1 MPRILSLF
9 ALPLLAAASLTA
21 AGSAEAGSFLRTE
34 TYELVTGADPDRWCG
49 PDEDPYVGDDWAD
62 LRGAHFAL
70 SLSCLFHAPSIPD
83 RLAAEAPELQY
94 LPAAVPG
101 DEFLIVQVAHQA
113 LYFPEIE
120 ASTTESWIMAGAKR
134 VYLGAPPAAGTFLAL
149 TVPAGAET
157 VLWVEDA
164 GRAQGLDLRT
174 GARVDPVE
182 GYYSGPAFATFTGE
196 AFDYDEIRFGN
207 ASGGWRIS
215 CDNDGARVSRTM
227 WTDQLGWAPEG
238 SVYLAVWFWWCGEDT
253 FDETTWELDKD
264 GAFDVMI
271 GMESVERLQWDETP
285 ATGEWGGTIH
295 ELVFEVP
302 VAQHEFKLLFTPTGE
317 LTESSNGEVFEMMSR
332 PAPTVWT
339 VNF

>member
-1 MPRILSLF
+1 MPRILSLV

-21 AGSAEAGSFLRTE
+21 AGSVEPGSFLRTE

-49 PDEDPYVGDDWAD
+49 PGEDPYVGDDWAD

-94 LPAAVPG
+94 LPAAAPG

-113 LYFPEIE
+113 QYFPEVE
-120 ASTTESWIMAGAKR
+120 ASTTESWIMADTKR
-134 VYLGAPPAAGTFLAL
+134 VYLGEPPAAGAFLAL

-157 VLWVEDA
+157 ILWVEDA

-174 GARVDPVE
+174 GARIDPIA
-182 GYYSGPAFATFTGE
+182 GYYTGPVFMTDRSE
-196 AFDYDEIRFGN
+196 NFDYEGVRFSN
-207 ASGGWRIS
+207 ANGWWKME
-215 CDNDGARVSRTM
+215 CHNDGARVSRTM
-227 WTDQLGWAPEG
+227 WTDELGWAPEG
-238 SVYLAVWFWWCGEDT
+238 SVYLLGWFWWCGEGT
-253 FDETTWELDKD
+253 FDDTVWELDKD
-264 GAFDVMI
+264 EAFEVMI
-271 GMESVERLQWDETP
+271 GTESVERLQWNETP
-285 ATGEWGGTIH
+285 TTAEWGGATH

-302 VAQHEFKLLFTPTGE
+302 VDQHEFKLLFTPTGE
-317 LTESSNGEVFEMMSR
+317 VTELANGEVFEMTSR